1 MPILPMVLRA
11 LKPSILSVLIFCTV
25 VVPCSVYLS
34 PPFATWRYYAGSVFI
49 GYLLAIILAFAFQQ
63 ATGFR
68 RPARAYSCAA
78 AIVLA
83 LALLAGIGLSKSYWG
98 YFLFR
103 PPPLAEIADVQ
114 GLPVVAAVATP
125 EDAHAESDFVV
136 CPSDSPAKRLVYA
149 QRNPYDAPEGRLLL
163 ELNRRGQ
170 LPAAFAT
177 SLSHLPPLLPLARRT
192 GLIVPAEPGY
202 DGDRQLGGYVVD
214 AVDSSGARLVFL
226 AICGSQISN
235 DHYPYYEM
243 LFTAPPGSSDWRF
256 VRGQRFFFDIA
267 GIEGAEWYVM
277 GLGFWLMGMPIVF
290 IAMTVVMGVGRGIA
304 QIRKEKRA
312 AVAPPVL
319 PA

>member
-1 MPILPMVLRA
+1 MPILLMVLRA
-11 LKPSILSVLIFCTV
+11 LKPGALSVLIFCTV

-34 PPFATWRYYAGSVFI
+34 PPFATWRYYTGSLFI
-49 GYLLAIILAFAFQQ
+49 GYLLAKILAFAFQQ

-103 PPPLAEIADVQ
+103 PPPLVEIADVLGQ
-114 GLPVVAAVATP
+114 PVVAVVATP
-125 EDAHAESDFVV
+125 DDADAQSDFVV
-136 CPSDSPAKRLVYA
+136 HPSGSPDKDLAYA
-149 QRNPYDAPEGRLLL
+149 RRNPYDAPEGRLLL

-170 LPAAFAT
+170 LPAAYAT
-177 SLSHLPPLLPLARRT
+177 SLSHLPPLLPLVRRS

-214 AVDSSGARLVFL
+214 AVDSSGTRLVFL

-243 LFTAPPGSSDWRF
+243 LFMAPPGSSDLKH
-256 VRGQRFFFDIA
+256 VRSQMFFYDVA

-312 AVAPPVL
+312 AVAPPVS